1 MGRFDGKAVLV
12 SGGGTGIGRAI
23 ALAFAREGARVA
35 VSGRRKEPLL
45 ALVAELGKQAI
56 AVQGDVT
63 APADRKRVIAEAVR
77 ALGGLDVLVNNAGVY
92 ASKPLSETTD
102 EELDQ
107 LFQVNV
113 VGLLG
118 LTREALPHLQRSKGN
133 VVNVSSVVATGVAP
147 GTAAYSATKAAVD
160 QLTRVLAAELGATGV
175 RVNAVSPG
183 LTETDMAAP
192 LTTNPAA
199 RQAMVTQTPLG
210 RLGQPEDIA
219 RVVTFLASPEAGW
232 VTGQAVQASGG
243 LLL

>member
-35 VSGRRKEPLL
+35 VSGRRKEPLQ
-45 ALVAELGKQAI
+45 ALVAELGKQAVAI
-56 AVQGDVT
+56 PGDVT
-63 APADRKRVIAEAVR
+63 ASADRGRVIAEAAR

-102 EELDQ
+102 EELEQ

-118 LTREALPHLQRSKGN
+118 LTREALPHLQKSKGN
-133 VVNVSSVVATGVAP
+133 VVNVSSVVATGVVP

-192 LTTNPAA
+192 LTTNPTA

-232 VTGQAVQASGG
+232 VTGQALQASGG